1 MNIAIVNEFF
11 PPKITGGTEIF
22 LEELAKYL
30 KFQGHKVVM
39 ITTDQNQGVN
49 KKFKVYKI
57 RSSPFH
63 FGHRYQF
70 HGVTTP
76 WMFFNSCL
84 RKKISE
90 IYRNEKI
97 DLLYINNMF
106 HLSFTPIQTEIPFI
120 LDVHDY
126 WPICFSKDLYYRNK
140 EFCSEQTDP
149 KCSYCLSK
157 KARYPLFFS
166 IPMFGLERYF
176 RKKLLG
182 SAKKT
187 VCHSQFVSKILK
199 NYDYENEIIPY
210 PYLGPNEKPKI
221 RKDGVFK
228 ILFVGRIEKRKGAH
242 LLLDIAKNLRD
253 KIDFRIDVIGEGPL
267 KKTLDR
273 KDLNI
278 YVHGFLGKE
287 RFGFFKEADCLLAPS
302 LWPEPFGMVALEAMA
317 CDVPVITLNESGGLA
332 DLVKENE
339 IGIVTNKG
347 NIAESIIRLYRD
359 QVLQKSIKMNCKM
372 NIEKYDKEKIF
383 KRYEKLF
390 TSVIR

>member
-1 MNIAIVNEFF
+1 
-11 PPKITGGTEIF
+11 
-22 LEELAKYL
+22 
-30 KFQGHKVVM
+30 
-39 ITTDQNQGVN
+39 
-49 KKFKVYKI
+49 
-57 RSSPFH
+57 
-63 FGHRYQF
+63 
-70 HGVTTP
+70 
-76 WMFFNSCL
+76 
-84 RKKISE
+84 
-90 IYRNEKI
+90 
-97 DLLYINNMF
+97 
-106 HLSFTPIQTEIPFI
+106 
-120 LDVHDY
+120 
-126 WPICFSKDLYYRNK
+126 
-140 EFCSEQTDP
+140 
-149 KCSYCLSK
+149 
-157 KARYPLFFS
+157 
-166 IPMFGLERYF
+166 MFGLERYF